1 MLQISQEDLWM
12 DVRYP
17 VTMLKSVEWDKGA
30 TIVNE
35 TITIPRKSMRRIFML
50 FQEKDEKD
58 PEKFVNPNIT
68 TLKITIEGV
77 PNMIYSQGLP
87 KKRIFEEAQRLLE
100 YNMNDPQ
107 MKIRLLQ

>member
-1 MLQISQEDLWM
+1 MNGRSISFEH
-12 DVRYP
+12 
-17 VTMLKSVEWDKGA
+17 VTMLKSVEWDKDA

-35 TITIPRKSMRRIFML
+35 TINIPRKSMRGILML
-50 FQEKDEKD
+50 FQERDEKN

-68 TLKITIEGV
+68 IVKITIEGV

-100 YNMNDPQ
+100 YDMNDPQ
-107 MKIRLLQ
+107 IKVTDFCK